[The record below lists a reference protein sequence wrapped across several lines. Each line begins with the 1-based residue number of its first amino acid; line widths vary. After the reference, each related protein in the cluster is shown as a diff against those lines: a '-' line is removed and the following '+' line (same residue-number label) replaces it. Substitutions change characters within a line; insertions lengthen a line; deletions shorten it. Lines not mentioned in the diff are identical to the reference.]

1 MGHKNIILQYILK
14 YTTLLRGISANDLQ
28 IAMTFSFFQHGDNIP
43 FFKENN
49 ALIVETCK
57 VSFSEK

>member
-28 IAMTFSFFQHGDNIP
+28 IAMTFSFFPHGD
-43 FFKENN
+43 E
-49 ALIVETCK
+49 
-57 VSFSEK
+57 